1 MSNSLPTKADE
12 VGQVVALAPVS
23 ESAALMQIISRAAS
37 DPSVDIDKMER
48 LFKMHEAI
56 VARDAEKAFNV
67 AMSDVQAK
75 SRRVATDSTNPNTHS
90 DYASYAALDR
100 ALRPLYT
107 ESGFSLSFGTGDSSA
122 ETVLILCRVS
132 HSAGHSRD
140 FQILMPA
147 DGKGAKGGDVMT
159 KTHATGAA
167 TQYGMRYLLKMIF
180 NIAIG
185 FDDDGNAASGGGM
198 DSSVLADFE
207 AAIEA
212 LVDEV
217 GAASLWKK
225 IAAACKESGDKAT
238 YKVLKDKIGKKVAAI
253 KGGAQ

>member
-1 MSNSLPTKADE
+1 M
-12 VGQVVALAPVS
+12 ALAPVS

-37 DPSVDIDKMER
+37 DASVDIDKMER

-75 SRRVATDSTNPNTHS
+75 SRRVAADSTNPQTHS

-107 ESGFSLSFGTGDSSA
+107 EAGFSLSFGTGESSA
-122 ETVLILCRVS
+122 ETVLVLCRVS

-185 FDDDGNAASGGGM
+185 FDDDGNSASASGM
-198 DSSVLADFE
+198 DPSMRADFE

-212 LVDEV
+212 LVDEA
-217 GAASLWKK
+217 GATALWKT
-225 IAAACKESGDKAT
+225 IAAACKACGDKVA
-238 YKVLKDKIGKKVAAI
+238 YKDLKERIGKKGAAL
-253 KGGAQ
+253 KGGEK